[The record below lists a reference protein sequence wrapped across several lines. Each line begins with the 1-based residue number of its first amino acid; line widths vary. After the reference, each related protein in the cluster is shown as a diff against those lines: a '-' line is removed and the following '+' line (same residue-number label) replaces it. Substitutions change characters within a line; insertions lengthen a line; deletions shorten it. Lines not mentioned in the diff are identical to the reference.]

1 MDIQNKEQCERF
13 LEYVIANRNQYYRLA
28 YSFMGNEADS
38 MDAVSQLSVVIMEK
52 SAGIRDEAA
61 FPAWSKRVLIN
72 ICKTR
77 LKEKKRREIPM
88 EAPLEWAA
96 ASGGGVSQAEQL
108 AVRQCIAALPTH
120 YREPLL
126 LRYYLNYEYAEIAQV
141 LQIPEGTV
149 KSRLHRAIGE
159 LRSQLLSGEAKKDEE
174 AMKGA

>member
-13 LEYVIANRNQYYRLA
+13 LDYVIANRNQYYRLA

-52 SAGIRDEAA
+52 SAGIREEAA

-77 LKEKKRREIPM
+77 LKEKKRREIPV
-88 EAPLEWAA
+88 ESPLELSCGE
-96 ASGGGVSQAEQL
+96 SGQISQAEQL
-108 AVRQCIAALPTH
+108 AVRQAVSALPIH

-126 LRYYLNYEYAEIAQV
+126 LRYYLNYEYAEIAAV
-141 LQIPEGTV
+141 LNIPEGTV

-159 LRSQLLSGEAKKDEE
+159 LRSLLLANDAQKQKE